1 MVPRSEPASVGL
13 ASLLR
18 GLVAAFRRTS
28 RADIVSLFLYDA
40 ASGRYYAP
48 FALGQPEESLL
59 DSLGDMQAQLGRYR
73 ADVAQGKVPDELTV
87 PQYGSTV
94 WLTVTRRPL
103 VARDAASEIDS
114 TFVRR
119 HHVVSTVG
127 LPLLAG
133 DELLGL
139 VYLNYTVPAGGR
151 EAPEAGAP
159 DDERVAALQRQAA
172 EAAHQVRLALAQ
184 AERAALE
191 GVGRLTA
198 LLTEASEDGT
208 ADRSALNRR
217 LSIALADLLLASGLD
232 AAAVYDLGPNG
243 RSVELITAHAPAAAP
258 PRLALPD
265 DPDRWEPE
273 LTRALAAAMAPAE
286 LYPAATFALG
296 GGARGPAGYL
306 VLLSRD
312 VLASVRRAPTTD
324 VLLAAAADLIGGALT
339 SRGQI
344 VTLARSNRLLGALA
358 HMSSAMLR
366 PGSSRQEV
374 LDAVARHLTDAAVPE
389 FDFDFATV
397 YLLEESRDSTMVVHL
412 AGGASASEAIVSD
425 STGEGRVPTW
435 ALEGERALAPGDVL
449 TYVARAWQV
458 VLIGPEQREGE
469 RQVDLV
475 TGSAP
480 ERQRWVRVP
489 VVRPDGGVAT
499 TVPACLL
506 GGPEDAE
513 PPHEAGFTLAGEI
526 YEAGGHADLVRAFL
540 PFGLDSTGRATG
552 VLEVGYHR
560 SSDRRLD
567 WSQVEALRAA
577 AAQVAVAVETARL
590 YEDARRHA
598 DQLEVSADVSR
609 AIASSIDL
617 DQTLRLVAR
626 HLVRLVAVSTC
637 QIALYEEDGQGWY
650 GAAASDQEE
659 LWRRQRGERPDAS
672 FLFDILDRGE
682 PVVIEDTEASELA
695 PTAYVQAF
703 GVRSLLALPL
713 EAGGQ
718 TIGVA
723 VLAHRDAPRA
733 FTADEVHRAQGLA
746 NQAAVAIQNAR
757 LHALTEEEHHI
768 QKDFVL
774 VGLGQW
780 GRKAYR
786 HLQVLKQFFN
796 FRLHVVERD
805 ASWSRERLDGPEEEV
820 RANGDAFY
828 WDAPSAP
835 AEQQLRREL
844 EPSCYVITYI
854 ATPAATHLETLA
866 RYYDLSDVV
875 LIEKPLGAPPD
886 EYRRFLERVP
896 GGVELVAADHYY
908 FKLEVRLLQLLLTE
922 ERTLRDF
929 LDSVQEVCIEILEA
943 QPLAGAAADIGV
955 VADLLPHAL
964 AITSLLTPI
973 DRLQLDA
980 EAPLLVGR
988 HDGAPGERETY
999 ARLSATF
1006 PYRNRTVRLVVDV
1019 GKGVEDAKWIRLSG
1033 ERRVSGRSPFY
1044 KFDFAN
1050 GEAIDGTQ
1058 STVRAAVRKIREPGV
1073 PDNAHLTMLRH
1084 VIERRHPA
1092 VGILSI
1098 REAIR
1103 ANQRIREMEALA
1115 GELIAGGRACP
1126 YAVATRPAFARGQES
1141 PSPLRGGG

>member
-1 MVPRSEPASVGL
+1 MVPRSEPAFAGL

-18 GLVAAFRRTS
+18 GLVAGFRRTS
-28 RADIVSLFLYDA
+28 GADIVSLFLYDA
-40 ASGRYYAP
+40 AAGRYYAP

-119 HHVVSTVG
+119 HHVASTVG

-139 VYLNYTVPAGGR
+139 VYLNYTAGPGGD
-151 EAPEAGAP
+151 EAPDTRAP
-159 DDERVAALQRQAA
+159 DDERVAALQRLAA
-172 EAAHQVRLALAQ
+172 EGAQHVRQALAQ
-184 AERAALE
+184 AEHAALE

-198 LLTEASEDGT
+198 LLAETSEDGP
-208 ADRSALNRR
+208 AERGALNRR

-232 AAAVYDLGPNG
+232 AAAVYDLGPNR

-265 DPDRWEPE
+265 DPARWEPE
-273 LTRALAAAMAPAE
+273 LTRAVAATMAAAE
-286 LYPAATFALG
+286 LHPAATFALG
-296 GGARGPAGYL
+296 GASEPAGYL

-312 VLASVRRAPTTD
+312 LLASVRRAPTTD
-324 VLLAAAADLIGGALT
+324 VLLAAAADLIGGVLT
-339 SRGQI
+339 SRSQI

-366 PGSSRQEV
+366 PGSSRREV
-374 LDAVARHLTDAAVPE
+374 VEAVAGHLTDAAVPE

-397 YLLEESRDSTMVVHL
+397 FLLEESPDATIVVHL
-412 AGGASASEAIVSD
+412 AAGASTSEAIVSEAAGD
-425 STGEGRVPTW
+425 GRVPRW
-435 ALEGERALAPGDVL
+435 ALEQERVLASGDVL
-449 TYVARAWQV
+449 GFVARGWQV
-458 VLIGPEQREGE
+458 VLIGPEQRGAE
-469 RQVDLV
+469 RQVDV
-475 TGSAP
+475 VGGTAP

-499 TVPACLL
+499 TVPACLV
-506 GGPEDAE
+506 GGAEDAE
-513 PPHEAGFTLAGEI
+513 EPAEAPFTLAGEI
-526 YEAGGHADLVRAFL
+526 YDAGGHADLIRAFL
-540 PFGLDSTGRATG
+540 PFGLDAGGRATG

-560 SSDRRLD
+560 SSEKRLD

-590 YEDARRHA
+590 YEEARRHA
-598 DQLEVSADVSR
+598 EQLGVSADVSR

-626 HLVRLVAVSTC
+626 HLVRLVTVSTC

-672 FLFDILDRGE
+672 FLFEVLDRGQ
-682 PVVIEDTEASELA
+682 PVIIEDAGAGEPALA
-695 PTAYVQAF
+695 DYVRAF
-703 GVRSLLALPL
+703 GIRSLLALPL

-718 TIGVA
+718 TIGAA
-723 VLAHRDAPRA
+723 VLARRDQSRT
-733 FTADEVHRAQGLA
+733 FTAEEVHRAQGPA

-757 LHALTEEEHHI
+757 LHALTEEERHI

-780 GRKAYR
+780 GQKAYR

-805 ASWSRERLDGPEEEV
+805 VDGSRERLGGREEEV

-835 AEQQLRREL
+835 AEQRLRREL

-854 ATPAATHLETLA
+854 ATPAQTHLPTLA

-886 EYRRFLERVP
+886 EYRRFLEGVP

-929 LDSVQEVCIEILEA
+929 LDSVQEARIEILEA

-964 AITSLLTPI
+964 AIISLLTPI
-973 DRLQLDA
+973 DRLRLDA

-988 HDGAPGERETY
+988 HDAAPGERETY
-999 ARLSATF
+999 ARLTGTF

-1033 ERRVSGRSPFY
+1033 ERRASGRSPFY

-1050 GEAIDGTQ
+1050 GEAVDGTQ

-1073 PDNAHLTMLRH
+1073 LDNAHLTMLRH

-1103 ANQRIREMEALA
+1103 ANQRIRELEALS
-1115 GELIAGGRACP
+1115 GELIARGDART
-1126 YAVATRPAFARGQES
+1126 YAVGTRPSFAQPLES